1 MAALSCPVLPRG
13 CELVYA
19 FPHFILSP
27 MSQGLSLHL
36 TGEDPRSPSPW
47 FREKCFQVTQLRH
60 GVVNTG
66 PEGPSGFKN
75 QAYGCVQTNGALS
88 STEKQ

>member
-1 MAALSCPVLPRG
+1 MAALSCLMLPLG

-36 TGEDPRSPSPW
+36 TGEDPRPQR

-60 GVVNTG
+60 GVVNIG
-66 PEGPSGFKN
+66 PEGPSGFEN
-75 QAYGCVQTNGALS
+75 QAYGCVQTNGALF